1 MNTQA
6 VVTPMNGRPFVNAL
20 IQNTIWV
27 QIAGLPRYFLVVIPM
42 LRAAYPG
49 NPDVAPVTI
58 PIFAS
63 WGLWT
68 VAFML
73 ISTGFHWMY
82 LDRNGISVR
91 TMITAGTW
99 FSIGTV
105 GLTWLGITNMGLA
118 PISLFLVATPIAIV
132 EQSVSA
138 YIVSRAMHP
147 KEQIAA
153 AHVEMA
159 QGR

>member
-1 MNTQA
+1 MNSQA
-6 VVTPMNGRPFVNAL
+6 GVTPMNGRPFVNAL
-20 IQNTIWV
+20 IWNTIWV
-27 QIAGLPRYFLVVIPM
+27 QLAGLPRYFFVVIPM

-49 NPDVAPVTI
+49 NPDVAPVTV

-68 VAFML
+68 IAFML

-82 LDRNGISVR
+82 LDRNGITVR
-91 TMITAGTW
+91 NMITAGVW

-118 PISLFLVATPIAIV
+118 PISLLLVATPIAIV
-132 EQSVSA
+132 EQIVSA
-138 YIVSRAMHP
+138 YIVSRAMHLQ
-147 KEQIAA
+147 EQIDA
-153 AHVEMA
+153 AHLETA
-159 QGR
+159 